1 MRGPAPCAEVP
12 APPGVSWS
20 VPPVT
25 LDFATLDAL
34 RTHHPAWRLLRSD
47 HAPLVAS
54 FLHRVFVAPNAR
66 AIAAADLAEALE
78 DELYALRQ
86 QRGDEAFPRAAIDYL
101 NDWAAPDK
109 GWLRKFYRPGTD
121 EPQFDLTPATEKAI
135 AWLGQ
140 LTARNFVGTES
151 RLLTLFDLLRQMS
164 EGSDADPARRVAE
177 LHKRRDEIDA
187 EIARVLA
194 GDVPLLDDTAVKDRF
209 QQFMQLARELL
220 GDFREVEQNFRQLDR
235 RVRERIALWEGHK
248 GELLGEIM
256 GERDAIGDSD
266 QGRSFRAF
274 WEFLMSSRRQEELTD
289 LLERVLGLPAIAEL
303 RPDPRT
309 RRVHYDWLEAGE
321 HTQRT
326 VAQLSQQLRRF
337 LDDQAWLENR
347 RIMDILH
354 GIEAKALALRQS
366 PPSGSVMAIA
376 EPAASVELA
385 MERPLHTPPLKPQ
398 IADLLLDAGGDE
410 PDPQALY
417 EQVVV
422 DRARLAR
429 HIRQSLQARSQI
441 TLRELIEQQPLQR
454 GLAELVAYLQL
465 GSEEF
470 TATVDEGTS
479 ELIRWTAVTR
489 DGEAVERQARLQRVI
504 FVR

>member
-1 MRGPAPCAEVP
+1 M
-12 APPGVSWS
+12 
-20 VPPVT
+20 T
-25 LDFATLDAL
+25 LDYATLDGL

-47 HAPLVAS
+47 HAALVAS
-54 FLHRVFVAPNAR
+54 FLHRVFVAPNLR
-66 AIAAADLAEALE
+66 VMAAADLAEALE

-86 QRGDEAFPRAAIDYL
+86 QLGDEAFPKSALDYL
-101 NDWAAPDK
+101 NDWAAPDR

-140 LTARNFVGTES
+140 LSERSFVGTES
-151 RLLTLFDLLRQMS
+151 RLLTLFELLKQMS
-164 EGSDADPARRVAE
+164 EGSESDPAKRIAE
-177 LHKRRDEIDA
+177 LVRRRDEIDT

-194 GDVPLLDDTAVKDRF
+194 GDVPLLDDTALKDRF
-209 QQFMQLARELL
+209 QQFMQIARELL
-220 GDFREVEQNFRQLDR
+220 SDFREVEHNFRQLDR
-235 RVRERIALWEGHK
+235 KVRERIALWEGAK
-248 GELLGEIM
+248 GALLEEIM

-274 WEFLMSSRRQEELTD
+274 WDFLMSSRRQEELTG
-289 LLERVLGLPAIAEL
+289 LLDRVLALPPVADL
-303 RPDPRT
+303 KPDART

-321 HTQRT
+321 QTQRT

-354 GIEAKALALRQS
+354 GIETKALALRQS
-366 PPSGSVMAIA
+366 PPPGDAMTIA

-385 MERPLHTPPLKPQ
+385 MERPLYTRALKPL
-398 IADLLLDAGGDE
+398 IADIALQDGEDE
-410 PDPQALY
+410 VDPSALY

-422 DRARLAR
+422 DKARLAR
-429 HIRQSLQARSQI
+429 HIRQALQARSQI
-441 TLRELIEQQPLQR
+441 TLRELIDGQPLQQ

-465 GSEEF
+465 GSDSF
-470 TATVDEGTS
+470 KAVVDEDTKD
-479 ELIRWTAVTR
+479 LIAWDTVAR
-489 DGEAVERQARLQRVI
+489 DGAAARRQARLPRVI